1 MKYLFLSPHP
11 DDVELTCGATMSKLA
26 TQGHDVAVAVF
37 SDCDIANIHAD
48 VSQAHDVL
56 KVGITYYFY
65 YPRRDFLTNR
75 QDILDTIIKLRDD
88 TRPDVVFIPD
98 FDSDIHQDH
107 QVIGWEGLRAFKM
120 TADIIAYSHSHN
132 QVRNGNNYFVI
143 VSSNEVAAKMRA
155 LSFYQSES
163 DRSYF
168 KADAVLGIMRYYGV
182 QCESEYAEA
191 FRIIRRVDRIK

>member
-11 DDVELTCGATMSKLA
+11 DDIELTCGGTISRLVGE
-26 TQGHDVAVAVF
+26 GHDVSVAIF
-37 SDCDIANIHAD
+37 SECDIENIHTD
-48 VSQAHDVL
+48 VSHAHDVL
-56 KVGITYYFY
+56 NVGVTHYYY
-65 YPRRDFLTNR
+65 YPRRAFATHR

-120 TADIIAYSHSHN
+120 TADIIGYSHSHN
-132 QVRNGNNYFVI
+132 QIKTGNNYFVPI
-143 VSSNEVAAKMRA
+143 SWRDVEVKIRA
-155 LSFYQSES
+155 LMFYPSEK

-168 KADAVLGIMRYYGV
+168 QRDAILGVMRYYGV
-182 QCESEYAEA
+182 QCEAEYAEA
-191 FRIIRRVDRIK
+191 FRVIRMVKR